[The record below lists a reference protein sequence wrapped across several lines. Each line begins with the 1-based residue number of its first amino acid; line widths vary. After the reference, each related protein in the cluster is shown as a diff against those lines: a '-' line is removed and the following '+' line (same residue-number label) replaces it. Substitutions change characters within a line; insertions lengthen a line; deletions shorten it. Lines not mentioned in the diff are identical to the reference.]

1 MNILSEIT
9 ILYNNTK
16 DKIGSND
23 TYMKSNIF
31 LFNIINN
38 SNKNEFDFLI
48 KKNLLTIIIKNLII
62 IINKFY
68 ANDKY
73 NKAKILRDIINTK
86 YILIIH
92 DDALM
97 KLDKSLDQIAA

>member
-86 YILIIH
+86 YILI
-92 DDALM
+92 
-97 KLDKSLDQIAA
+97 K